1 MSAMNLRRLW
11 KIWGLCVIAALALTG
26 CTTDDEAERSG
37 WRDVTPYEA
46 RSLAGRYDASPEQE
60 DNSLPPNTFTF

>member
-1 MSAMNLRRLW
+1 MGAMKPRGLW
-11 KIWGLCVIAALALTG
+11 MIFGICLITTLAFTG

-46 RSLAGRYDASPEQE
+46 RSIAGRYDPSPEQE
-60 DNSLPPNTFTF
+60 DSSLPPNTFTF

>member
-1 MSAMNLRRLW
+1 MGALKLQRSW
-11 KIWGLCVIAALALTG
+11 KIWGSCVIAALAFTG

-46 RSLAGRYDASPEQE
+46 RSLAGRYDASQGQE
-60 DNSLPPNTFTF
+60 EDSLPPNTFTF